1 MSDNIVRDDTL
12 LRKILDAIPSF
23 IFLVDEDMRIIEYNA
38 AAGAILAEGREGVL
52 RHRGGEVLHC
62 LHSTDTPEGCGRSEY
77 CRNCIIRN
85 SVNDAMRGQATVR
98 RRTRLEINYAGQI
111 HEFYALVSA
120 TPLQHDGADLVLLVI
135 EDMNQLTELQRL
147 VPICAR
153 CGKVR
158 DDNQYWERVE
168 AYLKKH
174 LDMDFT
180 HSYCPTCLQKELA
193 QIEDWTRGRRE
204 QL

>member
-1 MSDNIVRDDTL
+1 MADEHIGDAAL
-12 LRKILDAIPSF
+12 LRRVLDAIPSF
-23 IFLVDEDMRIIEYNA
+23 IFVVDEDVRILEYNA
-38 AAGAILAEGREGVL
+38 AAGAILKEGREGVL

-62 LHSTDTPEGCGRSEY
+62 LHATDAPEGCGRGEY

-85 SVNDAMRGQATVR
+85 SVNDAMKGQATVR
-98 RRTRLEINYAGQI
+98 RRTRMEINYAGQI

-120 TPLQHDGADLVLLVI
+120 TPFQHDDADLVLLVI
-135 EDMNQLTELQRL
+135 EDINQLTELQRL

-168 AYLKKH
+168 TYFKKH
-174 LDMDFT
+174 WDLDFT
-180 HSYCPTCLQKELA
+180 HSYCPTCLQEELERIDQWA
-193 QIEDWTRGRRE
+193 AEE
-204 QL
+204 H